1 MIHLYHGS
9 NMKIEVPDLIHSKPF
24 KDFGRG
30 FYLSPEKQQ
39 AWDMAFQKV
48 NQTQMG
54 KAEVTEF
61 LFDETMMQSDELK
74 VLIFP
79 DYCEEWAQ
87 FVLNNRNR
95 RLTHPTHDYD
105 IVYGPIA
112 NDGVTYQLRRYEG
125 GVISLNRLV
134 EELKYAK
141 GITFQYF
148 FGTERALKLLQK
160 YDNQTDTRTDT
171 ITKG

>member
-1 MIHLYHGS
+1 MIKRYHGS
-9 NMKIEVPDLIHSKPF
+9 NQKIEVPDLVHSKPF

-30 FYLSPEKQQ
+30 FYLSPNKQQ

-48 NQTQMG
+48 SQTKEG

-61 LFDETMMQSDELK
+61 LFDEIAMTAGELK
-74 VLIFP
+74 VLNYP
-79 DYCEEWAQ
+79 DYSEEWAL
-87 FVLNNRNR
+87 FVLNNRDKNAQ
-95 RLTHPTHDYD
+95 HPTHDYD

-112 NDGVTYQLRRYEG
+112 DDGVTFQLRRYEG
-125 GVISLNRLV
+125 GVISLPKLV

-148 FGTERALKLLQK
+148 FGTERALQQLKRL
-160 YDNQTDTRTDT
+160 
-171 ITKG
+171 

>member
-1 MIHLYHGS
+1 MIRLYHGS
-9 NMKIEVPDLIHSKPF
+9 NIKIEMPDLIHSKPF

-30 FYLSPEKQQ
+30 FYLSPNKQQ

-48 NQTQMG
+48 NQTKEG

-61 LFDETMMQSDELK
+61 LFDETLMNSGMLK
-74 VLIFP
+74 VLSYP
-79 DYCEEWAQ
+79 DYSEEWAL
-87 FVLNNRNR
+87 FVLANRDKQQA
-95 RLTHPTHDYD
+95 HPIHDYD

-112 NDGVTYQLRRYEG
+112 DDGVAYQLRRYVG
-125 GVISLNRLV
+125 GVISLPRLV

-148 FGTERALKLLQK
+148 FGTERALQSLKLL
-160 YDNQTDTRTDT
+160 
-171 ITKG
+171 

>member
-1 MIHLYHGS
+1 MIKLYHGS
-9 NMKIEVPDLIHSKPF
+9 NKKIEVPDLVHSKPF

-30 FYLSPEKQQ
+30 FYLSADKQQ

-48 NQTQMG
+48 SQTQEG

-61 LFDETMMQSDELK
+61 LFDEAVMSSGELK
-74 VLIFP
+74 VLSYP
-79 DYCEEWAQ
+79 DYCEEWAL
-87 FVLNNRNR
+87 FVLANRNKNNVQ
-95 RLTHPTHDYD
+95 PIHDYD

-112 NDGVTYQLRRYEG
+112 DDGVTFQLRRYEG
-125 GVISLNRLV
+125 GIISLPRLV

-148 FGTERALKLLQK
+148 FGTERALQLLK
-160 YDNQTDTRTDT
+160 RL
-171 ITKG
+171 